1 MKVVFHADG
10 VLTQFEGYEQLEEF
24 DWEGYRERYGDI
36 ARLDRLLEAEGD
48 STNRYRLAKQAD
60 VLMLLFLLSRTEL
73 RELLAGLGY
82 QVTEEQLSRT
92 VDYHLAR
99 TSHGSTLSGVVS
111 AWVLA
116 RYEPEEAW
124 RFLQHALESDVADVQ
139 GGTTAEG
146 IHLGAMAGTVDI
158 VLRSLAGL
166 RPRGEVLRFDPAL
179 PPQVKQVRFSVHYR
193 GHRVDVELAED
204 HLLVRSRPGPA
215 QPIKVL
221 VRDQTVELAP
231 GAEHEFSLERRP

>member
-1 MKVVFHADG
+1 
-10 VLTQFEGYEQLEEF
+10 
-24 DWEGYRERYGDI
+24 
-36 ARLDRLLEAEGD
+36 
-48 STNRYRLAKQAD
+48 

-73 RELLAGLGY
+73 RGLLAGLGY
-82 QVTEEQLSRT
+82 QVSNEQLERT
-92 VDYHLAR
+92 VSYYLAR
-99 TSHGSTLSGVVS
+99 TSHGSTLSGVVT

-124 RFLQHALESDVADVQ
+124 RFLQQALESDVADVQ

-215 QPIKVL
+215 PPIKVL

-231 GAEHEFSLERRP
+231 GAEHEFPLERRP

>member
-1 MKVVFHADG
+1 V
-10 VLTQFEGYEQLEEF
+10 
-24 DWEGYRERYGDI
+24 
-36 ARLDRLLEAEGD
+36 
-48 STNRYRLAKQAD
+48 
-60 VLMLLFLLSRTEL
+60 FLLSRTEL

-82 QVTEEQLSRT
+82 EVTEEQLSRT
-92 VDYHLAR
+92 VDYYLAR
-99 TSHGSTLSGVVS
+99 TSDGSTLSGVVT

-116 RYEPEEAW
+116 RYQPEEAW

-158 VLRSLAGL
+158 VLRCLTGL

-193 GHRVDVELAED
+193 GHRIEVTLAED
-204 HLLVRSRPGPA
+204 RLEVSSRPGRV
-215 QPIKVL
+215 QPIKLL

-231 GAEHEFSLERRP
+231 GARHEFALEQRP

>member
-1 MKVVFHADG
+1 
-10 VLTQFEGYEQLEEF
+10 
-24 DWEGYRERYGDI
+24 
-36 ARLDRLLEAEGD
+36 
-48 STNRYRLAKQAD
+48 
-60 VLMLLFLLSRTEL
+60 
-73 RELLAGLGY
+73 
-82 QVTEEQLSRT
+82 
-92 VDYHLAR
+92 
-99 TSHGSTLSGVVS
+99 
-111 AWVLA
+111 
-116 RYEPEEAW
+116 
-124 RFLQHALESDVADVQ
+124 VADVQ

-215 QPIKVL
+215 PPIKVL

-231 GAEHEFSLERRP
+231 GAEHEFPLERRP